1 MLKKMSKSLIAVVLS
16 ALMVITCMDMRI
28 NANGEERVTG
38 AISITPIASNSVNER
53 SFVIRNNTA
62 GDLVDVEYWTTANTS
77 RLKVNIPANGST
89 TVNVAAADDL
99 TFTANYKGFRV
110 PVAAYHAYNM
120 PINYVI
126 DGHVVESKSVVNVR
140 GAGASHN
147 APSTF
152 IYQGATYNISGY
164 NYKTAAFGDTNLTF
178 EYVPANLPDKVCSV
192 AYVDQHG
199 VLITKKTFTV
209 SEKNGGSFTPDA
221 NITVNNKSYSLMSGQ
236 PSLNPSYN
244 EANEKSYTYRYMLT
258 SDETQRAYNIT
269 IQYVSNGM
277 VLDTKRVSVSPS
289 QTISYDTSETFVNN
303 GVEYKRS
310 SNSRA
315 TINHAYDNATRTYV
329 VNYDKVKV
337 SEAYNITVRY
347 VNLANGKAVKT
358 DKKEVG
364 INKTVKYNVEA
375 SFTDDGSTYLL
386 SGDQAKTITHS
397 FGDAQ
402 TSYDVY
408 YHKKGEE
415 VSEYSVSVVYFNV
428 TTNSVITSTTS
439 TAKLNETLSI
449 TVPSTFD
456 QGDNSYVLLGGQST
470 TTNHSFYSA
479 RRRYI
484 FIYRDVNDIANAD
497 TIVQPGTDGGT
508 VVTPGGDVI
517 TVTDEGDLIIET
529 EDGDFELNDDEEIVE
544 REDTP
549 LADDEEVEKDKT
561 PKSKGIG
568 QQTMIIGGVIG
579 VGAIIGLAALLVVLK
594 KRKEQAAK

>member
-62 GDLVDVEYWTTANTS
+62 GDLVDVEYWTTANTN

-110 PVAAYHAYNM
+110 PIAAYHAYNM
-120 PINYVI
+120 PVNYVI
-126 DGHVVESKSVVNVR
+126 NGVIVESKSVVNAKGV
-140 GAGASHN
+140 GVSHN
-147 APSTF
+147 APST
-152 IYQGATYNISGY
+152 YSHNGVTYNISGY
-164 NYKTAAFGDTNLTF
+164 NYKSAAFGETSLTF
-178 EYVPANLPDKVCSV
+178 EYVPANLPDKTCSV
-192 AYVDQHG
+192 AYVDQNG
-199 VLITKKTFTV
+199 VLITTKSFSV
-209 SEKNGGSFTPDA
+209 SEKAGGSFTPEPS
-221 NITVNNKSYSLMSGQ
+221 IVFNNKSYTLMSGQ
-236 PSLNPSYN
+236 AASLNPSYN
-244 EANEKSYTYRYMLT
+244 EAGGSYTYRYMLT

-277 VLDTKRVSVSPS
+277 VLDTKRVSVAPS

-310 SNSRA
+310 SGSSA

-329 VNYDKVKV
+329 VNYDRVKV
-337 SEAYNITVRY
+337 SEAYNITVNY
-347 VNLANGKAVKT
+347 VNLADGKVIKT

-364 INKTVKYNVEA
+364 INKTVNYNVES
-375 SFTDDGSTYLL
+375 SFTDEGSTYLL
-386 SGDQAKTITHS
+386 SGEQARTIKHS
-397 FGDAQ
+397 FGDTQ
-402 TSYDVY
+402 TSYNVY

-415 VSEYSVSVVYFNV
+415 VSEYPVSVVYFNV

-449 TVPSTFD
+449 TAPSTFD
-456 QGDNSYVLLGGQST
+456 QGGNSYVLLGGQST